1 MDSRIESAVRQYGG
15 DILRSPRMQLEK
27 QFFQHG
33 QVTVFAHSFAVA
45 CLCLY
50 LVRRLHIRADQRAL
64 VRGALLHDYF
74 LYDWHCPDPSH
85 RLHGL
90 HHARRALENARA
102 DFALGRIER
111 DIILKHMFPLPPRS
125 PSIGKV
131 CWCAWRTSSA
141 PPAKP
146 LPPRTGWPGGPMG
159 GAAEGGKGDAPA
171 KFRVFSKI
179 H

>member
-111 DIILKHMFPLPPRS
+111 DIILKHMFPLTPALPKYRESVLVCVADKLCAACETVAAQDWMARRTYGRRS
-125 PSIGKV
+125 
-131 CWCAWRTSSA
+131 
-141 PPAKP
+141 
-146 LPPRTGWPGGPMG
+146 
-159 GAAEGGKGDAPA
+159 
-171 KFRVFSKI
+171 
-179 H
+179 

>member
-90 HHARRALENARA
+90 HHARRALENAGRTLP
-102 DFALGRIER
+102 LGVLSGI
-111 DIILKHMFPLPPRS
+111 
-125 PSIGKV
+125 
-131 CWCAWRTSSA
+131 SSSSTCF
-141 PPAKP
+141 
-146 LPPRTGWPGGPMG
+146 L
-159 GAAEGGKGDAPA
+159 
-171 KFRVFSKI
+171 
-179 H
+179 